1 MINRLLGG
9 IIQGKLDT
17 GKAIIILGS

>member
-17 GKAIIILGS
+17 GKAIII